1 MGMSSYLQEIR
12 GLVGHRL
19 LLLPSVTVLP
29 RDADGRILLV
39 RQANPGGWGTIGG
52 AIEPDESPAEA
63 AVREAK
69 EEASVDVAL
78 GPVIAVQGGPGFRVT
93 YANGDEAAYI
103 SIVYDATIT
112 NGTPEPDGDET
123 LDVGWFTRDDL
134 QEAELS
140 TYAQVELRDLGF
152 L

>member
-1 MGMSSYLQEIR
+1 MGMSAYLAGIR
-12 GLVGHRL
+12 ELVGHRL

-29 RDADGRILLV
+29 RDASGRILLV

-69 EEASVDVAL
+69 EEANIDVAL

-93 YANGDEAAYI
+93 YANGDEAAYV

-112 NGTPEPDGDET
+112 SGTPAPDGDET
-123 LDVGWFTRDDL
+123 VDVAWFTAADL
-134 QEAELS
+134 ATADLS
-140 TYAQVELRDLGF
+140 AYARVELRDLD
-152 L
+152 LI